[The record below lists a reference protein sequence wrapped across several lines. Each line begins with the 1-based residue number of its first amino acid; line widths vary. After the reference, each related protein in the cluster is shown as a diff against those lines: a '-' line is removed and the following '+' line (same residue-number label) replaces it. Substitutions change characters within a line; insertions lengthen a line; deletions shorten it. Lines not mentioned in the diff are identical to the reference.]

1 MALSPS
7 SWPAAADDSPPLQS
21 RGVLVLTGLSY
32 VFVGLAFSYLDRRY
46 GHFGLEGTLW
56 VLWAFFGFGA
66 GASHALK
73 PPGHGGQVQWAVM
86 GSVGALLA
94 VFPGFFMFN
103 LLRWI
108 CLLIMVVMGARAA
121 VMRTRRDFYLTLL
134 VIFSV
139 SFMAGTHGNADW
151 TLWMYLGP
159 AWGFGALALA
169 WEHAAGNPISRWIK
183 LLMTGGFLTT
193 ALLLTALLFLFMP
206 RPSTL
211 GFGFLPPGTDTPSM
225 FTTPAG
231 GDNQS
236 GNPVGGNGA
245 DGSASG
251 GSSGTSGQPQPGGT
265 LGRWQGMLK
274 DMRSSLKDASIPQWQ
289 RNAMGA
295 VLGAGEWVLSALG
308 DEPGG
313 KAKGPKDSEL
323 DPTIQV
329 QNFKLTAQQLF
340 DWLKALLLVLVVGLL
355 GYGLWRRRYQVGMV
369 IALNVAQL
377 LARRNPMRSMQ
388 LSAWSLKWSLR
399 VHGYPQQAGQSIR
412 EYASTARGLPPLARK
427 WMGYA
432 VEDYCAVRFGGAAA
446 THARATR
453 MQESV
458 RNAHEVAT
466 GLMPELSK

>member
-1 MALSPS
+1 MALIAPS
-7 SWPAAADDSPPLQS
+7 LPPAKYESPPLKS

-32 VFVGLAFSYLDRRY
+32 MFVGLAFSYLDRRY

-66 GASHALK
+66 GAMHALK
-73 PPGHGGQVQWAVM
+73 PQGQGGQVQWAVM
-86 GSVGALLA
+86 GFVGGLLA
-94 VFPGFFMFN
+94 VFPGFLMFN

-121 VMRTRRDFYLTLL
+121 VMRTRRDFYFTLM

-151 TLWMYLGP
+151 TLWIYLGP
-159 AWGFGALALA
+159 AWAFGALALA

-211 GFGFLPPGTDTPSM
+211 GFGFLPPGTDTPGM
-225 FTTPAG
+225 FTP
-231 GDNQS
+231 
-236 GNPVGGNGA
+236 PVGGGNQDGNQGGGSGA
-245 DGSASG
+245 VGSASAGSG
-251 GSSGTSGQPQPGGT
+251 GASGNPQPGGT

-274 DMRSSLKDASIPQWQ
+274 DMRSTLKDASIPQWQ
-289 RNAMGA
+289 RNAMGT
-295 VLGAGEWVLSALG
+295 VLGAGEWVLSVLG
-308 DEPGG
+308 HEPGSE
-313 KAKGPKDSEL
+313 AKGPKNSDTN
-323 DPTIQV
+323 PTTQG
-329 QNFKLTAQQLF
+329 QKFKVTAQQLL
-340 DWLKALLLVLVVGLL
+340 DWLMALLLALVLCLL
-355 GYGLWRRRYQVGMV
+355 GYWLWRRRYQVGMV
-369 IALNVAQL
+369 ITLNAAQL
-377 LARRNPMRSMQ
+377 LARRYPMRSIQ

-399 VHGYPQQAGQSIR
+399 VHGHRQLAGQSIR
-412 EYASTARGLPPLARK
+412 EYVSTARGLPPLARK
-427 WMGYA
+427 WMVHA
-432 VEDYCAVRFGGAAA
+432 VEDYCAVRFGEATA

-458 RNAHEVAT
+458 RGAHEIAT
-466 GLMPELSK
+466 GRMPELSK

>member
-1 MALSPS
+1 MALSAPS
-7 SWPAAADDSPPLQS
+7 QPAAADFSPPLQS

-56 VLWAFFGFGA
+56 GLWAFFGFGA
-66 GASHALK
+66 GALHALK
-73 PPGHGGQVQWAVM
+73 PQGKGGQVQWAVM
-86 GSVGALLA
+86 GAMGGLLA
-94 VFPGFFMFN
+94 VFPGFLMFN

-108 CLLIMVVMGARAA
+108 CLLLMVVMGARAA
-121 VMRTRRDFYLTLL
+121 VMRTRRDFYFTLM

-151 TLWMYLGP
+151 TLWIYLGP
-159 AWGFGALALA
+159 AWAFGALALA
-169 WEHAAGNPISRWIK
+169 WEHAAGNPISRWSK

-211 GFGFLPPGTDTPSM
+211 GFGFLPPGTDTPGM

-231 GDNQS
+231 RGNQD
-236 GNPVGGNGA
+236 GNQGGGNGA
-245 DGSASG
+245 GGNPSA
-251 GSSGTSGQPQPGGT
+251 GSSGASSQPQPGGT
-265 LGRWQGMLK
+265 LGQWQGMFK
-274 DMRSSLKDASIPQWQ
+274 DMRSSLNDASIPQWQ
-289 RNAMGA
+289 RNALGA
-295 VLGAGEWVLSALG
+295 VLGAGDWVLSALG
-308 DEPGG
+308 DEPGTE
-313 KAKGPKDSEL
+313 AKGSKNSEL
-323 DPTIQV
+323 DPTIRV
-329 QNFKLTAQQLF
+329 QNFKFTAQQLF
-340 DWLKALLLVLVVGLL
+340 DWLKALLLVLVLCLL
-355 GYGLWRRRYQVGMV
+355 GYWLWRRRYRVGMV
-369 IALNVAQL
+369 IALNAAQL
-377 LARRNPMRSMQ
+377 LARRYPMRSMQ

-399 VHGYPQQAGQSIR
+399 VHGHPQQAGQSIR
-412 EYASTARGLPPLARK
+412 EYVSTARGLPPLARK

-446 THARATR
+446 THTRAIR

-458 RNAHEVAT
+458 RNAYEVAT

>member
-1 MALSPS
+1 MALSAPS
-7 SWPAAADDSPPLQS
+7 LPATADESPPLQS

-66 GASHALK
+66 GALHVLK
-73 PPGHGGQVQWAVM
+73 PQGKGGQVQWAVM
-86 GSVGALLA
+86 GSVGGLLA
-94 VFPGFFMFN
+94 VFPGFLMFN

-121 VMRTRRDFYLTLL
+121 VMRTRRDFYFTLM

-151 TLWMYLGP
+151 TLWIYLGP
-159 AWGFGALALA
+159 AWAFGALALA
-169 WEHAAGNPISRWIK
+169 WEHAAGNPISRWTK
-183 LLMTGGFLTT
+183 LLMTGGFLST
-193 ALLLTALLFLFMP
+193 ALVLTALLFLFMP

-211 GFGFLPPGTDTPSM
+211 GFGFLPPGTDTPGM

-231 GDNQS
+231 GGNQD
-236 GNPVGGNGA
+236 GNQGGGNGA
-245 DGSASG
+245 GGKASA
-251 GSSGTSGQPQPGGT
+251 GSSGASGQPQPGGA
-265 LGRWQGMLK
+265 LSRWQGMLK
-274 DMRSSLKDASIPQWQ
+274 EMRSSLKDASIPQWQ
-289 RNAMGA
+289 RNALGT

-308 DEPGG
+308 DEPGTAG
-313 KAKGPKDSEL
+313 KGPTNADTG
-323 DPTIQV
+323 PTLKV
-329 QNFKLTAQQLF
+329 QKFKLTAQQLF
-340 DWLKALLLVLVVGLL
+340 DGLMALLLALVLCLL
-355 GYGLWRRRYQVGMV
+355 GYWLWRRRYRVGMV
-369 IALNVAQL
+369 ITLNAAQL
-377 LARRNPMRSMQ
+377 LASRYPMRSIQ

-399 VHGYPQQAGQSIR
+399 VHGHHQKAGQSIR
-412 EYASTARGLPPLARK
+412 EYVSTARGLPPLAKK

-446 THARATR
+446 TPARAIR

-458 RNAHEVAT
+458 RGAYEVAI
-466 GLMPELSK
+466 GLMPELST